1 MFLLGIL
8 GILQVW
14 FLPGLTLLSFS
25 RKLKLIDCIILSL
38 PLSITLNT
46 IIVSL
51 LVIFKIYYQMS
62 FLILV
67 GLEVIIIFLNLYRS
81 TYFRPSV
88 LHLENFIKLKKNIDF
103 KFNSIDLVN
112 LFFFII
118 ICYFG
123 LKTLGEVIHIGD
135 AIRSFNPWSISW
147 FNSNPLDFG
156 FYTPGISILM
166 SVVYKFINNTDVE
179 FFTRAILVI
188 YPIWIFFIFYRT
200 SILANKFQN
209 YIKISLLITL
219 FVFVYIFRNYGMYIG
234 LNEPILFLTSSSTA
248 FIFYLFYTLKNK
260 LSYFEYLISGLIV
273 ISSPILKQT
282 GFFICFIFPIFYL
295 FFFIN
300 TKNFR
305 KIIKNTFFIIIPI
318 FGPFI
323 WISIKAYNILFL
335 KTQTSNLGFIISLN
349 QGSLLDKLENIFGFM
364 WIPFLTLIFLSLINK
379 HSLKLFLIVSLPFFT
394 LYYFYF
400 GYDNRHISLIIPFL
414 AINISFGIYELV
426 NKFKIYNLKY
436 PIYFFNFF
444 GFILVIL
451 ILLMLNNYRNTERLI
466 SSNLNKK
473 NERGDK
479 VLNSL
484 IYHYVGKNNY
494 KILSIPD
501 QMDFRYLPKIE
512 NRVIVEHDC
521 KNLLKNEEKYYLL
534 IKNSY
539 CQNLIDEELKN
550 YYKKNKFNALFFYN
564 DHYLFIK

>member
-51 LVIFKIYYQMS
+51 LVIFKIYYQIS

-103 KFNSIDLVN
+103 KFNSIDLAN
-112 LFFFII
+112 LFFFVI

-188 YPIWIFFIFYRT
+188 YPIWIFFTFYRT

-305 KIIKNTFFIIIPI
+305 KIIKNTILIIIPI

-444 GFILVIL
+444 GFISIVL

-466 SSNLNKK
+466 SSNLSKK

-479 VLNSL
+479 VLNTL
-484 IYHYVGKNNY
+484 IYHYVDKNNY

-512 NRVIVEHDC
+512 NRVIVKHDC
-521 KNLLKNEEKYYLL
+521 KNLLENEEKYYLL

-539 CQNLIDEELKN
+539 CQTLIDGELKN

-564 DHYLFIK
+564 DHYLFVK

>member
-512 NRVIVEHDC
+512 NRVIVKHNC

>member
-451 ILLMLNNYRNTERLI
+451 ILLILNNYRNTERLI

-512 NRVIVEHDC
+512 NRVIVKHNC

>member
-1 MFLLGIL
+1 
-8 GILQVW
+8 
-14 FLPGLTLLSFS
+14 
-25 RKLKLIDCIILSL
+25 
-38 PLSITLNT
+38 
-46 IIVSL
+46 
-51 LVIFKIYYQMS
+51 
-62 FLILV
+62 
-67 GLEVIIIFLNLYRS
+67 
-81 TYFRPSV
+81 
-88 LHLENFIKLKKNIDF
+88 
-103 KFNSIDLVN
+103 
-112 LFFFII
+112 
-118 ICYFG
+118 
-123 LKTLGEVIHIGD
+123 
-135 AIRSFNPWSISW
+135 
-147 FNSNPLDFG
+147 
-156 FYTPGISILM
+156 
-166 SVVYKFINNTDVE
+166 
-179 FFTRAILVI
+179 
-188 YPIWIFFIFYRT
+188 
-200 SILANKFQN
+200 
-209 YIKISLLITL
+209 
-219 FVFVYIFRNYGMYIG
+219 MYIG

-305 KIIKNTFFIIIPI
+305 KIIKNTILIIIPI

-444 GFILVIL
+444 GFISIVL

-466 SSNLNKK
+466 SSNLSKK

-479 VLNSL
+479 VLNTL
-484 IYHYVGKNNY
+484 IYHYVDKNNY

-512 NRVIVEHDC
+512 NRVIVKHDC
-521 KNLLKNEEKYYLL
+521 KNLLENEEKYYLL

-539 CQNLIDEELKN
+539 CQNLIDGELKN